1 MMNWLKRKIEEHNAR
16 LTYEDYEE
24 HWTVEAWICGLV
36 SLTMLSI
43 GPLTMIALQ
52 EQKPIFA
59 VVGLGLGA
67 FVVWWHFW
75 HILH

>member
-1 MMNWLKRKIEEHNAR
+1 MNWLKKKIDAHNER

-24 HWTVEAWICGLV
+24 HWTVCGWLCSLV
-36 SLTMLSI
+36 FLTVLSVAPMVVI
-43 GPLTMIALQ
+43 SAQ
-52 EQKPIFA
+52 QQKPA
-59 VVGLGLGA
+59 VAIVGVGLGA